1 MSAKM
6 ATHPLSSPAVE
17 FGRKLFA
24 VILSIPT
31 GERTPLAGGLGSSP
45 NLKPRTSSQANL
57 LVDDDVNTLIG
68 VTSMLLAL
76 CILAVGG
83 RLLARRMSKVELE
96 ADDYLIMIALV
107 RSSFLL

>member
-1 MSAKM
+1 M

-24 VILSIPT
+24 VILSILSITT